1 MDTLAVFRSRSEA
14 LKIYNLMRKNRLACS
29 TVSTPARLG
38 VGCGISVVFGS
49 PATDAVKNLIAH
61 NGINSFVGFFR
72 R

>member
-14 LKIYNLMRKNRLACS
+14 LKIYNLMKKNRLACS

-38 VGCGISVVFGS
+38 VGCGLSVVFS
-49 PATDAVKNLIAH
+49 DSSVDSVKKLIAQS
-61 NGINSFVGFFR
+61 GVNSFVGFFR